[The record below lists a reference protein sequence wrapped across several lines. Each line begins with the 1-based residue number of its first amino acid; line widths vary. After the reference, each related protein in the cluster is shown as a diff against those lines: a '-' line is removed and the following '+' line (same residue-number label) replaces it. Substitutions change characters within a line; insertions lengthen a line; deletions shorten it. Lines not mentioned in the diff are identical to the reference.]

1 MIRYVS
7 NKVIINLKLRKCNN
21 FFELLI
27 QENIKC
33 RKFNQFLNCSTH
45 NKKYKSIPQNK
56 KEGKRN

>member
-1 MIRYVS
+1 MIRHVS

-21 FFELLI
+21 FFEPLI

-33 RKFNQFLNCSTH
+33 TKFNQFLNYSTH

-56 KEGKRN
+56 NEGKRN